1 MSKSAAVAPSS
12 QHFAGLDAHLAYVT
26 VGIVDRRGQ
35 PVLVRQVST
44 KTPEQLRTLLEA
56 YQPVEAVV
64 ETCPFWPWIYDLL
77 TAAGIRVQ
85 VAHAK
90 ELRAIATS
98 HRKTDERDALLLAR
112 MLAAA
117 LIPAIHPKS
126 VAQRETATLLRHR
139 ELLVRQRTMHA
150 NRIHAQL
157 QRQRLHVGRAQLL
170 RKRTAAWLRR
180 EAWPVL
186 SPEQRRFVAAHW
198 RFIHLVTRMLKPLDR
213 DIARHA
219 QRSPAAAV
227 LQTIPGIGPI
237 RSLVLATEL
246 MPIARFPGP
255 GHVVS
260 YAGLAPSERRS
271 AARVVRGGIPRDAN
285 HAVRNAFVA
294 AIVSHVRAAPDSTLS
309 AYYMR
314 LKPRVGWPV
323 ARVAAAR
330 RRGGS
335 RGSVI
340 TC

>member
-1 MSKSAAVAPSS
+1 MSSISAVASSS
-12 QHFAGLDAHLAYVT
+12 QYFAGLDAHLAYVT
-26 VGIVDRRGQ
+26 VGIVDRGGQ
-35 PVLVRQVST
+35 ALLVRQVST
-44 KTPEQLRTLLEA
+44 KTPEQLRALLEA
-56 YQPVEAVV
+56 HQPVEAVV

-77 TAAGIRVQ
+77 TAGGIRVH

-112 MLAAA
+112 MLAAG

-126 VAQRETATLLRHR
+126 VAQREMATLLRHR
-139 ELLVRQRTMHA
+139 ELLVRQRTMHV

-157 QRQRLHVGRAQLL
+157 QRQRLHLGREQLL
-170 RKRTAAWLRR
+170 RKRTAIWLKTD
-180 EAWPVL
+180 AWPVL
-186 SPEQRRFVAAHW
+186 TPEQRRFVAAHW
-198 RFIHLVTRMLKPLDR
+198 RFIQLVTRMIKPLDR
-213 DIARHA
+213 AIAQHA

-227 LQTIPGIGPI
+227 LQTVPGIGPV

-246 MPIARFPGP
+246 MPITRFPRP
-255 GHVVS
+255 EHVVS

-271 AARVVRGGIPRDAN
+271 AARVVRGSIPRDAN
-285 HAVRNAFVA
+285 HAVRNAFVS
-294 AIVSHVRAAPDSTLS
+294 AIVSHVRAAPDSALS
-309 AYYMR
+309 AYYAR

-330 RRGGS
+330 RLARIP
-335 RGSVI
+335 I